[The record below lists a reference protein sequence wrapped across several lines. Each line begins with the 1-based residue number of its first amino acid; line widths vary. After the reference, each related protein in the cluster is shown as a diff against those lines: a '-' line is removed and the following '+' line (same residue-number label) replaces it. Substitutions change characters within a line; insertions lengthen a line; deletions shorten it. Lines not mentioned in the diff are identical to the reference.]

1 MTGVCRGPTSRRSL
15 LAALGTGA
23 LATSSGCLSRARSLT
38 GWESSH
44 PIRLRIKTLPADS
57 DPYALALSRQI
68 AAWFR
73 EAGIDAEVLPMAEQ
87 ELLRQCLLQT
97 SFDLFVMRLPARF
110 RTADALW
117 TLLHSRH
124 ADAPGWQNPF
134 GYADLDVDAALDRQ
148 RWAEG
153 AERRAA
159 LAEIQRTV
167 ARAQPFTLLTVPDDI
182 RAART
187 DAHPDWGSADFQS
200 PLGYL
205 GATGA
210 ADESRLRIVGTD
222 RRPTTNLNPLS
233 VEFRRNGVLTGL
245 LYDPLVRAVDGDA
258 RPWLAESIEFSDGE
272 RPSAT
277 VDLRP
282 EVAWHD
288 GEPLTADDV
297 AFTYALLSDTT
308 LDDDSATVRSPQY
321 SGRSSLVEGVT
332 VVDDRRVEISF
343 VRSSRTVAER
353 ALTVPIL
360 PEHVWTDRTS
370 DAEIGGIPLG
380 RVTEALVASNIPPV
394 GSGPFEFV
402 ENAPRDRLL
411 LERVDDHFS
420 TREDAGFP
428 ESIADPQFE
437 ELAVEVVGSDVTGVE
452 TVASGDADVT
462 GTVVGASTV
471 PRIGRASGT
480 ELLVEASD
488 RPYVLGY
495 NTRRVHLDNPR
506 FRNTL
511 ARLVDGA
518 FLGDDVL
525 DGYARPAVGPLHGT
539 EWYPEEL
546 EWDDGN
552 PVVPFIGQSGELDV
566 PAAQEAFREAGYQY
580 DDAGKLVG
588 RGA

>member
-1 MTGVCRGPTSRRSL
+1 MTGAYRGTTSRRSL
-15 LAALGTGA
+15 LAALGTGG
-23 LATSSGCLSRARSLT
+23 LAASSGCLRRARSLT
-38 GWESSH
+38 GWESSQ
-44 PIRLRIKTLPADS
+44 PIQLRIKTLPVDS
-57 DPYALALSRQI
+57 DPYALALSRRI

-73 EAGIDAEVLPMAEQ
+73 EAGIEAEVLPMAEQ

-110 RTADALW
+110 READALR

-153 AERRAA
+153 AERRDA
-159 LAEIQRTV
+159 LAELQRTV

-187 DAHPDWGSADFQS
+187 DAHPDWEGADLQS
-200 PLGYL
+200 PLGYV
-205 GATGA
+205 GATGST
-210 ADESRLRIVGTD
+210 EQSRLRIVGTD
-222 RRPTTNLNPLS
+222 RRATTNLNPLS

-245 LYDPLVRAVDGDA
+245 LYDPLVREIGGEP
-258 RPWLAESIEFSDGE
+258 RPWLAEVIDFSDDD
-272 RPSAT
+272 RPTAT

-282 EVAWHD
+282 DVTWHD
-288 GEPLTADDV
+288 GEALTADDV
-297 AFTYALLSDTT
+297 AFTYALLADTT
-308 LDDDSATVRSPQY
+308 LDDDSATVRSPEF
-321 SGRSSLVEGVT
+321 SGRSGLVDDVT
-332 VVDDRRVEISF
+332 VVDDRRFELSF
-343 VRSSRTVAER
+343 VRSSRDVAER

-360 PEHVWTDRTS
+360 PEHVWADRTS
-370 DAEIGGIPLG
+370 DADLAGIPLG

-394 GSGPFEFV
+394 GSGPFEFAG
-402 ENAPRDRLL
+402 NTPRERLL
-411 LERVDDHFS
+411 LERVDDHFT
-420 TREDAGFP
+420 TREDAPFP
-428 ESIADPQFE
+428 DWVVDPQFE
-437 ELAVEVVGSDVTGVE
+437 ELAVEVVGSDVTAVE
-452 TVASGDADVT
+452 TVASGDADAT

-480 ELLVEASD
+480 ELLVEQSD

-511 ARLVDGA
+511 ARLVDGE

-546 EWDDGN
+546 EWTEGN
-552 PVVPFIGQSGELDV
+552 PIVPFLGESGELDV

-580 DDAGKLVG
+580 DDDGNLVG
-588 RGA
+588 RGT